1 MDTHG
6 AGLKVLGG
14 NLVVFQQEIVQGC
27 KGIRPRRSRAWET
40 TVTMALTMSY
50 NW

>member
-1 MDTHG
+1 MDKHG

-27 KGIRPRRSRAWET
+27 KGIRPRRFLSLGDHSHDGPDYE
-40 TVTMALTMSY
+40 L
-50 NW
+50 